1 MSDASEV
8 LVARDYSA
16 GLEPTAFSRELPREL
31 EARVSASEFA
41 SFVDAVNACFAQ
53 AEAVGPVTVL
63 ESVVGVLSCYSLF
76 LFYDS
81 AHKRAMAR
89 LAHLVKTQNAILFL
103 PRGIRVRNPLFN
115 GCLHI
120 EFLVYPA
127 SGNPVVIAR

>member
-1 MSDASEV
+1 MSDAGEV
-8 LVARDYSA
+8 LVPRDYSA

-31 EARVSASEFA
+31 EARISAAEFA
-41 SFVDAVNACFAQ
+41 SFVESVNACFSD
-53 AEAVGPVTVL
+53 AEAVGAVTVF
-63 ESVVGVLSCYSLF
+63 ESVVGVLSCYSLI

-89 LAHLVKTQNAILFL
+89 LAHLIKTQNAILFL

-120 EFLVYPA
+120 EFLIYPA
-127 SGNPVVIAR
+127 GGAVVVAR